1 MPGLWV
7 FTRKSDNTPKARFCV
22 GGHHQILGQNYF
34 QNKNY
39 CAVLSSRDNRILL
52 ALAASEGFQV
62 YQTDIIQAFL
72 HGKLSDV
79 DIYIKPPA
87 RFPAPPNT
95 TLKLKKAIYGLHQ
108 APIKF
113 KQELIQWF
121 QEQQYT
127 PANEAKTIWIKRVD
141 DKLLIHALYA
151 DDFLHFTNSSSLY
164 QQFQKAFRSKF
175 DIKTR
180 HVQLYLGNQITVDQ
194 TKLSVQINQSQYIDD
209 LLQRFEM
216 TNCNPVS
223 TPMIQ
228 RLSEKSEPLTPQEH
242 NQYRNLIGSMLY
254 LSCWTRPDIAF
265 AVSELSRF
273 VSSPCQIHM
282 LAAKHLLRYLKGTKD
297 LGLQFTKPKDQ
308 SSRNQTNILWGF
320 VDSDWAGC
328 PLTRRSTTGYV
339 LMLNGAAVAWKS
351 KRQPIVALSTAEA
364 EFVAASSMI
373 QETIYIRTLLH
384 NLGYS
389 QTAPTIIY
397 EDNATCLKWANG
409 AVGGTDRAKHIDLRQ
424 HFIHEALEKKIVHLQ
439 NIKGTENVA
448 DILTKPLVKAK
459 FIPFRNTLMG
469 I

>member
-1 MPGLWV
+1 
-7 FTRKSDNTPKARFCV
+7 
-22 GGHHQILGQNYF
+22 
-34 QNKNY
+34 
-39 CAVLSSRDNRILL
+39 LL

-175 DIKTR
+175 DIKTG

-228 RLSEKSEPLTPQEH
+228 RLSEK
-242 NQYRNLIGSMLY
+242 
-254 LSCWTRPDIAF
+254 
-265 AVSELSRF
+265 
-273 VSSPCQIHM
+273 
-282 LAAKHLLRYLKGTKD
+282 
-297 LGLQFTKPKDQ
+297 
-308 SSRNQTNILWGF
+308 
-320 VDSDWAGC
+320 
-328 PLTRRSTTGYV
+328 
-339 LMLNGAAVAWKS
+339 
-351 KRQPIVALSTAEA
+351 
-364 EFVAASSMI
+364 
-373 QETIYIRTLLH
+373 
-384 NLGYS
+384 
-389 QTAPTIIY
+389 
-397 EDNATCLKWANG
+397 
-409 AVGGTDRAKHIDLRQ
+409 
-424 HFIHEALEKKIVHLQ
+424 
-439 NIKGTENVA
+439 
-448 DILTKPLVKAK
+448 
-459 FIPFRNTLMG
+459 
-469 I
+469 

>member
-1 MPGLWV
+1 
-7 FTRKSDNTPKARFCV
+7 
-22 GGHHQILGQNYF
+22 
-34 QNKNY
+34 
-39 CAVLSSRDNRILL
+39 
-52 ALAASEGFQV
+52 
-62 YQTDIIQAFL
+62 
-72 HGKLSDV
+72 
-79 DIYIKPPA
+79 
-87 RFPAPPNT
+87 
-95 TLKLKKAIYGLHQ
+95 
-108 APIKF
+108 
-113 KQELIQWF
+113 
-121 QEQQYT
+121 
-127 PANEAKTIWIKRVD
+127 
-141 DKLLIHALYA
+141 
-151 DDFLHFTNSSSLY
+151 
-164 QQFQKAFRSKF
+164 
-175 DIKTR
+175 
-180 HVQLYLGNQITVDQ
+180 
-194 TKLSVQINQSQYIDD
+194 
-209 LLQRFEM
+209 
-216 TNCNPVS
+216 
-223 TPMIQ
+223 
-228 RLSEKSEPLTPQEH
+228 LTPQEH

-409 AVGGTDRAKHIDLRQ
+409 AVGGTD
-424 HFIHEALEKKIVHLQ
+424 
-439 NIKGTENVA
+439 
-448 DILTKPLVKAK
+448 
-459 FIPFRNTLMG
+459 
-469 I
+469 